1 MRETLYG
8 RNSIYESLRAGRR
21 EFFRLRIA
29 DTIHSGDIT
38 NSILTLAKSRKVP
51 VESISRHILDSLGGV
66 NHQGI
71 VLDAGPY
78 PYTDL
83 EDILISSRESQTP
96 PLVLVLDLVQDPQ
109 NLGTLLRTAE
119 AVGVHGIVIQERR
132 AASITPAVTRTS
144 AGAVEHLAV
153 ARVTNVAQTITTLK
167 ANNIWVAG
175 LEKVPDA
182 QDYTQ
187 ANLTGPLA
195 VVVGSEG
202 NGLRRLVRERCD
214 FLIDLPM
221 AGKVTSLNA
230 AVAGSVVLYEVLRQ
244 RKQHIRDR

>member
-1 MRETLYG
+1 MREILYG

-29 DTIHSGDIT
+29 DTVHPSGIT
-38 NSILTLAKSRKVP
+38 NSIMTLAKSKRVP
-51 VESISRHILDSLGGV
+51 VESVSRHILDSLGGV

-71 VLDAGPY
+71 MLDVGRY
-78 PYTDL
+78 PYTHL
-83 EDILISSRESQTP
+83 EDILISGREAQTP
-96 PLVLVLDLVQDPQ
+96 PLILVLDLIQDPQ

-132 AASITPAVTRTS
+132 AANVTPAVIKAS

-153 ARVTNVAQTITTLK
+153 ARVTNVAQAIVTLK
-167 ANNIWVAG
+167 ADNIWVAG
-175 LEKVPDA
+175 LEKVLDA

-202 NGLRRLVRERCD
+202 KGLRRLVRERCD

-221 AGKVTSLNA
+221 AGRVTSLNA
-230 AVAGSVVLYEVLRQ
+230 AVAGSVVLYEVVRQ
-244 RKQHIRDR
+244 RKQRMRDG

>member
-1 MRETLYG
+1 MREILYG
-8 RNSIYESLRAGRR
+8 RNSIYESLRADRR

-29 DTIHSGDIT
+29 DTIHPSDIT
-38 NSILTLAKSRKVP
+38 NSILRLAKSRQVP
-51 VESISRHILDSLGGV
+51 VESISRHVLDSLGGV

-71 VLDAGPY
+71 VLDVGDF

-83 EDILISSRESQTP
+83 EDILISSREAQTP
-96 PLVLVLDLVQDPQ
+96 PLILILDLVQDPQ

-132 AASITPAVTRTS
+132 AASITPAVTNSS

-153 ARVTNVAQTITTLK
+153 ARVTNVAQTIATLK
-167 ANNIWVAG
+167 ANDLWVAG
-175 LEKVPDA
+175 LEKLPDA

-202 NGLRRLVRERCD
+202 KGLRRLVRERCD
-214 FLIDLPM
+214 FLINLPM
-221 AGKVTSLNA
+221 TGKVTSLNA
-230 AVAGSVVLYEVLRQ
+230 SVAGSIVLYEVLRQ
-244 RKQHIRDR
+244 RKQRVRD